1 MLTVWHWTQICKS
14 VPSNNTSEAFLHEHR
29 REPVGHKWPPGSC
42 LKPLILLCAGYA
54 QATRRLL
61 QLPASANDHGCE
73 ALQSWHSDRCCFTRS
88 CTHETRSLQF
98 EVCKLGRSDNH
109 CTVRLSKALSQKAS
123 SSLEAP
129 LHQVPQTEVK
139 AITIRLDIHKHMQRA
154 QEKIARICIGC
165 WKTWKT

>member
-1 MLTVWHWTQICKS
+1 MQVCTKQQYQRSFPTRTQKRTRGAQMAPRILS
-14 VPSNNTSEAFLHEHR
+14 QASHSALR
-29 REPVGHKWPPGSC
+29 R
-42 LKPLILLCAGYA
+42 LRAGYA